1 MSNVKFKNDRYY
13 EETVVQALIVD
24 NNYAEQMLEVLN
36 PNYFNVEYLKEV
48 SKLMFAYHNK
58 YKAFP
63 SYKLLVN
70 IVRTEVSDDILKEQ
84 IINYFIKIKKDT
96 AVSDIEYVKN
106 TSLEFCKKKAL
117 ERAMEA
123 CLSLIEE
130 KKFEQ
135 IVGEIQKALQ
145 AGSDKDIGHEF
156 LPSFD
161 LRMEREEYLPV
172 PTPWEE
178 VNRRIKGG
186 LGRGKLAAIGALTG
200 IGKSHALIDLGA
212 HAVTVCGLN
221 VIHYTLELD
230 HIDTGNRY
238 DARISDIAFDDLHS
252 NKDLVKERI
261 NERTK
266 GKLVIKSY
274 PTKAATVQTLKNHF
288 NNLKLRG
295 IEPDLVLIDYA
306 DLLKSKENYDSK
318 RLNEEAIY
326 EELRAWAMEAK
337 LPIWTVTQINREG
350 MDAEVLTL
358 KYIAECFAKAMIVDL
373 FITMNRKKDSPTPE
387 IGNMFIA
394 KNRLGVDGIKLPMLI
409 NTSMSKIEIL
419 AQEFTNEGDE
429 VESDGMEKLRKKYK
443 SFAKDKLSSKSDSKK
458 PEDIN

>member
-1 MSNVKFKNDRYY
+1 MSEIKFKNDRYY

-24 NNYAEQMLEVLN
+24 SNYAEQMSEVLN
-36 PNYFNVEYLKEV
+36 PSYFNMEYLKEV
-48 SKLMFAYHNK
+48 SKIMFAYHEK
-58 YKAFP
+58 YKTFP

-70 IVRTEVSDDILKEQ
+70 IIRAEVGDGVLKEQ
-84 IINYFIKIKKDT
+84 IVNYLLKIKKET
-96 AVSDIEYVKN
+96 TISDIEYVKN
-106 TSLEFCKKKAL
+106 TSLDFCKKKAL
-117 ERAMEA
+117 EKAMESV
-123 CLSLIEE
+123 LSLIEE
-130 KKFEQ
+130 NKYEH

-145 AGSDKDIGHEF
+145 AGSDKDLGHEF
-156 LPSFD
+156 LDSFE
-161 LRMEREEYLPV
+161 LRMKKEEYKPV

-178 VNRRIKGG
+178 INRRIKGG
-186 LGRGKLAAIGALTG
+186 LGKGKLGCIGALTG

-212 HAVTVCGLN
+212 HALVSGLN
-221 VIHYTLELD
+221 VVHYSLELD

-238 DARISDIAFDDLHS
+238 DARISDIPFDDLVA
-252 NKDLVKERI
+252 NKDLVKTRI

-266 GKLVIKSY
+266 GKLVIKTY
-274 PTKAATVQTLKNHF
+274 PAKTATVQTLKNHL

-295 IEPDLVLIDYA
+295 ISPDLIIIDYA

-326 EELRAWAMEAK
+326 EELRAWAMDPSVF

-409 NTSMSKIEIL
+409 NTAMSRIEVL
-419 AQEFTNEGDE
+419 AQEFSNEGDE
-429 VESDGMEKLRKKYK
+429 EKDPMERLRESYKKMNKEKAGKAA
-443 SFAKDKLSSKSDSKK
+443 SPPD
-458 PEDIN
+458 PEKIN

>member
-1 MSNVKFKNDRYY
+1 MSDAKFKNDRYY

-24 NNYAEQMLEVLN
+24 SNYAEQMLEVLN
-36 PNYFNVEYLKEV
+36 PDYFNYEYLKEM
-48 SKLMFAYHNK
+48 SKLMFGYHDK
-58 YKAFP
+58 YKHFP

-70 IVRTEVSDDILKEQ
+70 IIRSEVTDNVIKEQ
-84 IINYFIKIKKDT
+84 IANYLIKIKKET

-123 CLSLIEE
+123 CLSLVEE
-130 KKFEQ
+130 KKYEH

-145 AGSDKDIGHEF
+145 AGSDKDLGHMFVDE
-156 LPSFD
+156 FD
-161 LRMEREEYLPV
+161 LRMQREEYKPV

-178 VNRRIKGG
+178 INKRIKGG
-186 LGRGKLAAIGALTG
+186 LGRGKLAAIAALTG
-200 IGKSHALIDLGA
+200 IGKSHALIDIGA
-212 HAVTVCGLN
+212 HAVMNGLN
-221 VIHYTLELD
+221 VVHYTLELD

-238 DARISDIAFDDLHS
+238 DARISDINFDDLLV
-252 NKDLVKERI
+252 NKEEVKAKI

-274 PTKAATVQTLKNHF
+274 PTKAATVQTLKNHLS
-288 NNLKLRG
+288 NLKLRG
-295 IEPDLVLIDYA
+295 INIDLVLIDYA
-306 DLLKSKENYDSK
+306 DLLKSKENYEAK

-326 EELRAWAMEAK
+326 EELRAWAMEAS

-409 NTSMSKIEIL
+409 NTAVSRIEVL
-419 AQEFTNEGDE
+419 AQEFMSDGDDS
-429 VESDGMEKLRKKYK
+429 ESDGMERLRKKYK
-443 SFAKDKLSSKSDSKK
+443 SFTKDRQSKGSDK
-458 PEDIN
+458 PPDSIN

>member
-1 MSNVKFKNDRYY
+1 MSDIKFRNDRYF
-13 EETVVQALIVD
+13 EETIVQALIVD
-24 NNYAEQMLEVLN
+24 SNYAEQMLEVLN
-36 PNYFNVEYLKEV
+36 PNYFNFEYLKEM
-48 SKLMFAYHNK
+48 SKIMFAYHDK
-58 YKAFP
+58 YKSFP

-70 IVRTEVSDDILKEQ
+70 IIRSDVTDTTIKEQ
-84 IINYFIKIKKDT
+84 IANYLLRIKKET

-106 TSLEFCKKKAL
+106 ASLEFCKKKAL
-117 ERAMEA
+117 ERAMEE
-123 CLSLIEE
+123 CLSLIEANKYE
-130 KKFEQ
+130 H

-145 AGSDKDIGHEF
+145 AGSDKDLGHMFVDE
-156 LPSFD
+156 FD
-161 LRMEREEYLPV
+161 LRMAKEEYVPV
-172 PTPWEE
+172 PTPWNEI
-178 VNRRIKGG
+178 NKRIKGG

-212 HAVTVCGLN
+212 HAVVNGLN
-221 VIHYTLELD
+221 VVHYTLELD

-238 DARISDIAFDDLHS
+238 DARISDIPFDDLFIS
-252 NKDLVKERI
+252 KEIVKERI
-261 NERTK
+261 TERTK

-274 PTKAATVQTLKNHF
+274 PTKAATVQTLKNHL

-306 DLLKSKENYDSK
+306 DLLKCKENYDSK

-326 EELRAWAMEAK
+326 EELRSWAMEAK

-350 MDAEVLTL
+350 MDIEVLTL

-409 NTSMSKIEIL
+409 NTAISRIEVL
-419 AQEFTNEGDE
+419 SQEFAGEGD
-429 VESDGMEKLRKKYK
+429 DTDNNGMERLRKKYK
-443 SFAKDKLSSKSDSKK
+443 TFTEGKQSGK
-458 PEDIN
+458 PETPPESIN

>member
-1 MSNVKFKNDRYY
+1 MSEIKFKNDRYY

-24 NNYAEQMLEVLN
+24 NNYAEQMSEVLN
-36 PNYFNVEYLKEV
+36 PSYFNMEYLKEV
-48 SKLMFAYHNK
+48 SKIMFAYHEK

-70 IVRTEVSDDILKEQ
+70 IIRAEVGDGVLKEQ
-84 IINYFIKIKKDT
+84 IVNYLLKIKKET
-96 AVSDIEYVKN
+96 TISDIEYVKN
-106 TSLEFCKKKAL
+106 TSLDFCKKKAL
-117 ERAMEA
+117 EKAMESV
-123 CLSLIEE
+123 LSMIEE
-130 KKFEQ
+130 NKYEH

-145 AGSDKDIGHEF
+145 AGSDKDIGHLFVE
-156 LPSFD
+156 SFD
-161 LRMEREEYLPV
+161 LRMQKEEYKPV
-172 PTPWEE
+172 PTPWPEI
-178 VNRRIKGG
+178 NRRIKGG

-212 HAVTVCGLN
+212 HAVTECALN
-221 VIHYTLELD
+221 VAHYSLELD

-238 DARISDIAFDDLHS
+238 DARISDVPFDDLVA
-252 NKDLVKERI
+252 NKDLVKARI
-261 NERTK
+261 TERTK
-266 GKLVIKSY
+266 GKLVIKTY
-274 PTKAATVQTLKNHF
+274 PAKTATVQTLKNHYS
-288 NNLKLRG
+288 NLKLRG
-295 IEPDLVLIDYA
+295 IQIDLILIDYA

-326 EELRAWAMEAK
+326 EELRAWAMEVN

-409 NTSMSKIEIL
+409 NTAMSRIEVL
-419 AQEFTNEGDE
+419 AQEFGNEGDDE
-429 VESDGMEKLRKKYK
+429 KDPMERLRESYKKMNKEKAGKAA
-443 SFAKDKLSSKSDSKK
+443 SPPD
-458 PEDIN
+458 PEKIN